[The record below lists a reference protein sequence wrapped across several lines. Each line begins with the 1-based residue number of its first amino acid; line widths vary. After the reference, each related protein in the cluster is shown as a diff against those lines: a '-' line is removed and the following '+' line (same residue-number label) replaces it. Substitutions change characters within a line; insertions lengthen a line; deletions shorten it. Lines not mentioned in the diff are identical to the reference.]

1 MPNSV
6 SCNGEIRL
14 SLHLWFET
22 APPRP
27 IHPDCHTGLPLA
39 PAPLDGF
46 HQDYSSCSMALY
58 MSRVYHPRGMVS
70 TGMEKAL
77 RIDRPDGRRVRK
89 FDGLSGRGW
98 WWRLTPQILKST
110 SLSSFLPAHPP
121 FRGWV
126 ASAASRKGAAVWAA
140 LRPGFRWFR
149 GCGGGFALGHTFG
162 VRVQKVQGRAF
173 GPRVQKVHRAGIRVL
188 RMDGPSAQGF
198 LSLTGPLAPRVADCP
213 SGNAYKVSVTRF
225 TLYVYRAACRS
236 ALQWC
241 YIGRAAWRWEI
252 SRLRFASL
260 EMTGRKRSRLSATRC
275 PLTMGKKGR
284 FEN

>member
-14 SLHLWFET
+14 SLHLWFEA

-58 MSRVYHPRGMVS
+58 MSRVYHPRRMVS
-70 TGMEKAL
+70 TEMEKVL

-110 SLSSFLPAHPP
+110 ALSSFLPAHPLSGGGWRAQRVG
-121 FRGWV
+121 RGRLYGPLCGPGSDSSEV
-126 ASAASRKGAAVWAA
+126 VVAAS
-140 LRPGFRWFR
+140 P
-149 GCGGGFALGHTFG
+149 LG
-162 VRVQKVQGRAF
+162 
-173 GPRVQKVHRAGIRVL
+173 I
-188 RMDGPSAQGF
+188 PS
-198 LSLTGPLAPRVADCP
+198 V
-213 SGNAYKVSVTRF
+213 
-225 TLYVYRAACRS
+225 
-236 ALQWC
+236 
-241 YIGRAAWRWEI
+241 
-252 SRLRFASL
+252 
-260 EMTGRKRSRLSATRC
+260 
-275 PLTMGKKGR
+275 
-284 FEN
+284 